1 MSNIQGQ
8 NSNSI
13 PENAGLQNVEEYLLA
28 NGFELKERFDRS
40 IKDIV
45 DVTGTEFLSL
55 GESLKN
61 YYYTSKELANLSKE
75 GAINYSEKVI
85 GDIISNMQ
93 VLLAGVTKTLN
104 TFDANVTL
112 QNGYL
117 KEISSLINKI
127 SNDLSG
133 TKKIVKYLRM
143 LAIST
148 KIENSRLADGKNDF
162 NILADNVEKL
172 SVVIHD
178 KSIHLQTTSTGLF
191 NVIKDTLVKTES
203 IKKEQAK
210 QESNIIDDINKALL
224 LLTEKYNVCFTKVN
238 EINEISEKISRT
250 TGEIVSSIQIQ
261 DIARQQLEHI
271 ADAVEDI
278 ERLSSSLPEKND
290 DKKIGR
296 VTAIN
301 QISRVQLAQLENSG
315 SELTEALNHI
325 EDGLNI
331 LKEEIHS
338 IYNSSLSLGL
348 EDKNEE
354 SYINSIIKGL
364 KAVDKELLVNSGLRN
379 DFYESVKQITDTVAV
394 LTKLI
399 EDIEDV
405 GNEIELISL
414 NSRIKASQTGSEG
427 AALDVLAESIQ
438 GLSNDAKNLT
448 GKIRGLVDKIN
459 VSADELM
466 KSNNMGQ
473 DKSQVSSDGLNDI
486 MNKLL
491 QFQSDSA
498 SLFAS
503 LSDKISSLND
513 EDNSAPVEN
522 VKNVLNSNFLRMSE
536 NLEEIITNTAPLCQE
551 GIEMNEDMEM
561 LKNKY
566 TMDKERDIH
575 NKLLNGEDISADNSD
590 ELGDNIEL
598 F

>member
-8 NSNSI
+8 NDNSI
-13 PENAGLQNVEEYLLA
+13 PENVELLNVEEYLLA

-55 GESLKN
+55 GESLKS
-61 YYYTSKELANLSKE
+61 YYYTSKELANISKE

-93 VLLAGVTKTLN
+93 ELLAGITKTLN
-104 TFDANVTL
+104 NFDANVTL

-117 KEISSLINKI
+117 KEISTLINKI
-127 SNDLSG
+127 SNELSG

-148 KIENSRLADGKNDF
+148 KIENSRLSDGKNDF

-172 SVVIHD
+172 SIVIHD
-178 KSIHLQTTSTGLF
+178 KSINLQTTSTGLY

-210 QESNIIDDINKALL
+210 QESNIIDDINKTLL
-224 LLTEKYNVCFTKVN
+224 QLTDKYNVCFTKVN
-238 EINEISEKISRT
+238 EINEISEKIYRT

-278 ERLSSSLPEKND
+278 ERLSASLQEKDD
-290 DKKIGR
+290 DKKMGSIT
-296 VTAIN
+296 VIN
-301 QISRVQLAQLENSG
+301 QIARVQKAQLDNSG

-364 KAVDKELLVNSGLRN
+364 KSVDKELLINAGLR
-379 DFYESVKQITDTVAV
+379 T
-394 LTKLI
+394 
-399 EDIEDV
+399 
-405 GNEIELISL
+405 EIPHHLG
-414 NSRIKASQTGSEG
+414 T
-427 AALDVLAESIQ
+427 AL
-438 GLSNDAKNLT
+438 K
-448 GKIRGLVDKIN
+448 
-459 VSADELM
+459 
-466 KSNNMGQ
+466 
-473 DKSQVSSDGLNDI
+473 
-486 MNKLL
+486 
-491 QFQSDSA
+491 
-498 SLFAS
+498 
-503 LSDKISSLND
+503 
-513 EDNSAPVEN
+513 
-522 VKNVLNSNFLRMSE
+522 
-536 NLEEIITNTAPLCQE
+536 
-551 GIEMNEDMEM
+551 
-561 LKNKY
+561 
-566 TMDKERDIH
+566 
-575 NKLLNGEDISADNSD
+575 
-590 ELGDNIEL
+590 
-598 F
+598 

>member
-1 MSNIQGQ
+1 MSNIQEQ
-8 NSNSI
+8 NDNSI
-13 PENAGLQNVEEYLLA
+13 PENAGLLNVEEYLLS
-28 NGFELKERFDRS
+28 NGFELKDRFDRS

-55 GESLKN
+55 GELLKS

-93 VLLAGVTKTLN
+93 ALLAGITKTLN
-104 TFDANVTL
+104 AFDANVTL

-117 KEISSLINKI
+117 KEISTLINRI
-127 SNDLSG
+127 SNELSG

-148 KIENSRLADGKNDF
+148 KIENSRLSDGKNDF

-172 SVVIHD
+172 SIVIHD
-178 KSIHLQTTSTGLF
+178 KSIHLQTTSTGLY
-191 NVIKDTLVKTES
+191 NVIRYTLVKTES

-210 QESNIIDDINKALL
+210 QESNIVDDINKTLL

-238 EINEISEKISRT
+238 EINEISEKISKT

-278 ERLSSSLPEKND
+278 GRLSTSLQAKDD
-290 DKKIGR
+290 DKKIGTI
-296 VTAIN
+296 TAIN
-301 QISRVQLAQLENSG
+301 QISRVQKAQLENSG
-315 SELTEALNHI
+315 NELTEALNHI

-364 KAVDKELLVNSGLRN
+364 KAVDKELLVNAGLRN
-379 DFYESVKQITDTVAV
+379 EFYESVKQITDTVAI

-459 VSADELM
+459 LSADELM

-473 DKSQVSSDGLNDI
+473 DKSQESSDGLNSI
-486 MNKLL
+486 MNNLL

-498 SLFAS
+498 SLFAN
-503 LSDKISSLND
+503 LSDKISSLSD
-513 EDNSAPVEN
+513 ENNNAAVEN
-522 VKNVLNSNFLRMSE
+522 VKEVLNSNFLKMRE
-536 NLEEIITNTAPLCQE
+536 NLEEIITNTAPLCLE
-551 GIEMNEDMEM
+551 GMEMNEDIELLM
-561 LKNKY
+561 NKY

-575 NKLLNGEDISADNSD
+575 NRLLNGEDISTDNSD